1 MVGAAA
7 ALAIFPAARER
18 LLPTG
23 ATSVG
28 RALVGGPFALTD
40 QDGKRVTDKDFRGR
54 YTLVFFGFTMCP
66 DVCPSALQVMAAA
79 LEKLGA
85 KGQQLTPVFMTVD
98 PERDTPA
105 QLADY
110 VKSFHPRLVGLTGT
124 PAEIEAVTKAYRVYV
139 KKVPDPKSSA
149 GYSFD
154 HSAIIYL
161 MGPDGDYLAHFTHAS
176 NVDTMAERLA
186 KIDRPGGLEDGISR
200 IAAPHRLA
208 QGLQNRGTF
217 VLYHWYELGRAA
229 FRPA

>member
-1 MVGAAA
+1 LKLALIVLAGLTVGAAA

-85 KGQQLTPVFMTVD
+85 KGQQLTPVFMTID
-98 PERDTPA
+98 PERDTPG
-105 QLADY
+105 QLAGY

-149 GYSFD
+149 GYTFD

-161 MGPDGDYLAHFTHAS
+161 MAPDGAYLQHFTHATS
-176 NVDTMAERLA
+176 VDAMTERLS
-186 KIDRPGGLEDGISR
+186 KLLP
-200 IAAPHRLA
+200 
-208 QGLQNRGTF
+208 
-217 VLYHWYELGRAA
+217 
-229 FRPA
+229 